1 MIWQKEVGGVNG
13 TIFDCYVFLRQIK
26 DKKKNKTKGYPN
38 VKWTSMLVGELYSEP
53 PGWKLG
59 ILTH

>member
-1 MIWQKEVGGVNG
+1 MIWQKEVGGANG

-26 DKKKNKTKGYPN
+26 DKKKNKTKSYPN
-38 VKWTSMLVGELYSEP
+38 VKWTSVLAGELYSEP

-59 ILTH
+59 TLTH